1 MIAFIY
7 IDDEKKEKSLES
19 DLLKAGFATYYT
31 KKRIHKDFGGKTL
44 RSMIPNVF
52 MSITQAGIVI
62 VDSKDDLA
70 DMIFGASLMK
80 SMMIHGHKTLSTKDR
95 MIHYLVNDMDEFDIP
110 KYGKGNSGLVKDV
123 K

>member
-7 IDDEKKEKSLES
+7 VDDEKKERALES
-19 DLLKAGFATYYT
+19 KLAKAGFATYYT

-44 RSMIPNVF
+44 KSMIPNLF
-52 MSITQAGIVI
+52 MSITQAGLVI

-80 SMMIHGHKTLSTKDR
+80 SMMSHGHKTLSTKDR
-95 MIHYLVNDMDEFDIP
+95 MIHYLVNNMDEFDIP
-110 KYGKGNSGLVKDV
+110 KYGEGNRGVVKDV